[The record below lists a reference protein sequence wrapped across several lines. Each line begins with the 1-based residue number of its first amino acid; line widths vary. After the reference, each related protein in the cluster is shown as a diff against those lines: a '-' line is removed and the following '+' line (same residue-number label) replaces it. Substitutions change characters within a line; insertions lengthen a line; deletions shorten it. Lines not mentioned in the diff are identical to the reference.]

1 MYDKE
6 KGEKRAHTVLLFFQ
20 SFETKVDEQHS
31 NYTVPKV
38 NTLLLYIESM
48 LKRQTNIRT

>member
-1 MYDKE
+1 
-6 KGEKRAHTVLLFFQ
+6 
-20 SFETKVDEQHS
+20 
-31 NYTVPKV
+31 V